1 MKDREDLKLKVELDE
16 IMKNVDIIM
25 KKVETVMP
33 AKEEGAPP
41 TNE

>member
-16 IMKNVDIIM
+16 IMKGVDIIM

-33 AKEEGAPP
+33 TSEEESQPE
-41 TNE
+41 NE

>member
-16 IMKNVDIIM
+16 IMKSVNIIM

-33 AKEEGAPP
+33 AKEEETQPE
-41 TNE
+41 NE